1 MQFFSF
7 WRSLA
12 SFRVRIALNLKGL
25 SPEVINVDLTKG
37 EQRNE
42 AYRKINPQMLIPA
55 LVTDEGAVLFQSM
68 AIMEYLDDVHPHPNL
83 IPSEA
88 VARARVRALSGI
100 VASDAHPLIV
110 PRIRDY
116 LEHELKL
123 DEPARLKW
131 IHHWLGE
138 GMKAFEANL
147 ASSKETGIYCQ
158 GDNVTMADICLVSHA
173 TGCNFFKYDLA
184 PFPTVRRIVGA
195 CMTLEAFAKA
205 HPLKQPGAP
214 ATV

>member
-12 SFRVRIALNLKGL
+12 SFRVRIALNIKGL
-25 SPEVINVDLTKG
+25 SPEVIDIDLMKNL
-37 EQRNE
+37 QRE
-42 AYRKINPQMLIPA
+42 AAYRKVNPQMLLPA
-55 LVTDEGAVLFQSM
+55 LVTDDGAVLFQSM

-83 IPSEA
+83 LPSEP
-88 VARARVRALSGI
+88 VARARVRGLSGI

-116 LEHELKL
+116 LEQELKV
-123 DEPARLKW
+123 DEAGRMKW

-138 GMKAFEANL
+138 GMKALEANL
-147 ASSKETGIYCQ
+147 AGSSETGIYCQ

-184 PFPTVRRIVGA
+184 PFPTVRRIVET
-195 CMTLEAFAKA
+195 CMKEDAFARA

-214 ATV
+214 ASV